1 VLLTLVFVYLAL
13 TIAVGLL
20 AARRV
25 KTTADFAVAGRNLPL
40 VMIVTTTFATWFGS
54 ETVMGIP
61 AKFVEGGLG
70 GVVEDPFGAG
80 SCLILVGLF
89 FAAKLYK
96 MDLLTISDYYRERYG
111 RGVEIAC
118 SLIIILS
125 YLGWVSAQVTALGL
139 VFHLLSGGSISIAAG
154 MVIGVVSI
162 LAYTLFGGMW
172 SVAVTDFI
180 QMIILVAG
188 LAVLAVFAGRMA
200 GGADKV
206 IDLAVSRDLFN
217 FWPEPSLHDM
227 LFFIAAAITMMLGSI
242 PQQDV
247 FQRVMSANSVS
258 AATKGPVIGGV
269 CYILFAAVPMFLV
282 ASALIIMP
290 EQTAELLK
298 DDPQKILPTLVMEKM
313 PFVMQVLFFGALLSA
328 IKSTAS
334 ATLLAPSVTFTENIW
349 RQFVPRTSDRQELM
363 TMRITV
369 LVFSACVLTYS
380 IAMEGTPIYELVSG
394 AYQVPLVGAF
404 IPLVFG
410 LYWKRAS
417 TQGAIFAIVAG
428 IGVWLLVMYTPAG
441 VPGRHAGRFVGATV
455 DRQPPRGASP
465 SDPQHMSRAGG
476 GAARMQPACSDRPL
490 PIIEGFFGLQQLPF
504 RHADLRLSMRVLRTQ
519 QGRLAKDVRCTADRL
534 PAVRGIELSQA
545 GHRRRIPAQGLGLV
559 RDGFPGQG
567 QWIGCAQ
574 ARRVQGDPSSDG
586 RRQAR

>member
-441 VPGRHAGRFVGATV
+441 EQFPAQLAGVLASLVGMLAGSWAPQWIGNRHAG
-455 DRQPPRGASP
+455 
-465 SDPQHMSRAGG
+465 HH
-476 GAARMQPACSDRPL
+476 PL
-490 PIIEGFFGLQQLPF
+490 I
-504 RHADLRLSMRVLRTQ
+504 RST
-519 QGRLAKDVRCTADRL
+519 
-534 PAVRGIELSQA
+534 
-545 GHRRRIPAQGLGLV
+545 
-559 RDGFPGQG
+559 
-567 QWIGCAQ
+567 
-574 ARRVQGDPSSDG
+574 
-586 RRQAR
+586 